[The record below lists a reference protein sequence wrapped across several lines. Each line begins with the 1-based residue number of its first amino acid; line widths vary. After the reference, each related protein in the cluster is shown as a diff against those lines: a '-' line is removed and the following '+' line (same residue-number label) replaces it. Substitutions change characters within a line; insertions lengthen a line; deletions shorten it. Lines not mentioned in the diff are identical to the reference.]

1 MTRCILLAHDSLTW
15 RANLSI
21 AFAVFPN
28 TAQKIRLGRITVMEY
43 RLKVTASP
51 PAAVLLEVA
60 SSGLAC
66 SSNQSRVRVLT
77 RQRTLPS

>member
-51 PAAVLLEVA
+51 PAAVLY
-60 SSGLAC
+60 
-66 SSNQSRVRVLT
+66 
-77 RQRTLPS
+77 